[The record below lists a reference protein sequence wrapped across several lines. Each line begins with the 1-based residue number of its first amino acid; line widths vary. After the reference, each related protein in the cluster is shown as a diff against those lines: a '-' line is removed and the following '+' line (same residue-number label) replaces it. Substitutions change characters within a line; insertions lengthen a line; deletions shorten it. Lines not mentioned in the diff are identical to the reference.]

1 VIGGDSGIDF
11 ESVLSWQPQ
20 TKVYATP
27 FFDDS
32 RLTIY
37 ELFEPMNK
45 VGFISL
51 GCPKNLVDSE
61 VMMGQLK
68 ANGYELTA
76 DASEADT
83 VVVNTCGFIDSAKKE
98 SIEAILEAAQLKTNG
113 KAKRLVVAGCLV
125 ERYRD
130 ELKAS
135 MPEVDAFIGTSQ
147 INDILAVCDPQTNTR
162 SLPIITVGNQSATY
176 LYDESTPRVL
186 ATPSHYAFIKIAEGC
201 DRPCAFC
208 FIPQMRGHFRSRR
221 FGSIVAEAHQLAEE
235 GVKELILVAQDSSRY
250 GEDLGKQDALAHLL
264 RELSHTEGIEWVRV
278 MYTYPTHI
286 SDAFLDVLAEEAK
299 AVKYLDMPLQHAS
312 QNVLKL
318 MKRGGNRA
326 SLEKLIKRVRE
337 RVPGIAV
344 RTTFIAGFPGET
356 DGDFEELLAFVKN
369 VEFDR
374 VGVFTYSDEEGTPA
388 FELPNKVDPK
398 IAKQRRIR
406 LMKAQS
412 RISRKRNKAKVG
424 EVLRVIFEGE
434 SNESD
439 LLWQGRIETQAPD
452 IDGCVLINDVPEG
465 FIPLPGEMV
474 NVLIT
479 EAQEYDL
486 VGKIVSCQ

>member
-1 VIGGDSGIDF
+1 M
-11 ESVLSWQPQ
+11 
-20 TKVYATP
+20 K
-27 FFDDS
+27 
-32 RLTIY
+32 
-37 ELFEPMNK
+37 K

-68 ANGYELTA
+68 QSGYQITPDAA
-76 DASEADT
+76 DAET
-83 VVVNTCGFIDSAKKE
+83 IVVNTCGFIDSAKKE
-98 SIEAILEAAQLKTNG
+98 SIDTILEAAQLKTNG
-113 KAKRLVVAGCLV
+113 QAKRLIVAGCLV

-130 ELKAS
+130 ELKAAI
-135 MPEVDAFIGTSQ
+135 PEVDAFIGTNQ
-147 INDILAVCDPQTNTR
+147 INDILAVCDPEVNTR
-162 SLPIITVGNQSATY
+162 SLPVVPIGNQSATY

-186 ATPSHYAFIKIAEGC
+186 ATPSHYAFVKIAEGC

-250 GEDLGKQDALAHLL
+250 GEDLGKQDALARLL
-264 RELSHTEGIEWVRV
+264 RELSHADGIEWVRV

-286 SDAFLDVLAEEAK
+286 SDEFLKVLAQEPK

-318 MKRGGNRA
+318 MKRGGNRS
-326 SLEKLIKRVRE
+326 SLERLIERVRKQ
-337 RVPGIAV
+337 VPGIAV
-344 RTTFIAGFPGET
+344 RTTFITGFPGET
-356 DGDFEELLAFVKN
+356 EADFAELMTFVKN

-388 FELPNKVDPK
+388 FGLPTKVDPK
-398 IAKQRRIR
+398 TAKRRR
-406 LMKAQS
+406 DQLMKAQS
-412 RISRKRNKAKVG
+412 KIARRKHNALIG
-424 EVLRVIFEGE
+424 ETVRVMFEGE
-434 SNESD
+434 SNETD
-439 LLWQGRIETQAPD
+439 LLWQGRMETQAPD
-452 IDGCVLINDVPEG
+452 IDGCVLINDAPQCFAPAG
-465 FIPLPGEMV
+465 GELV

-479 EAQEYDL
+479 EAQEYDML
-486 VGKIVSCQ
+486 GRVVE

>member
-1 VIGGDSGIDF
+1 M
-11 ESVLSWQPQ
+11 
-20 TKVYATP
+20 K
-27 FFDDS
+27 
-32 RLTIY
+32 
-37 ELFEPMNK
+37 K
-45 VGFISL
+45 VGFVSL

-68 ANGYELTA
+68 HSGYEITSNA
-76 DASEADT
+76 AEADT
-83 VVVNTCGFIDSAKKE
+83 IVVNTCGFIDSAKKE
-98 SIEAILEAAQLKTNG
+98 SVDAILEAARLKSEGHAT
-113 KAKRLVVAGCLV
+113 RLIVAGCLV

-130 ELKAS
+130 ELKAE

-147 INDILAVCDPQTNTR
+147 INDILAVCDPNTNTR
-162 SLPIITVGNQSATY
+162 SLPVVPLGRQSSTY

-186 ATPSHYAFIKIAEGC
+186 ATPSHYAFVKIAEGC

-221 FGSIVAEAHQLAEE
+221 FGSVIAEAQQLAEE

-250 GEDLGKQDALAHLL
+250 GEDLGKTDALARLV
-264 RELSHTEGIEWVRV
+264 RELAQTDGIEWIRV

-286 SDAFLDVLAEEAK
+286 SDGFLDALAEEPK

-318 MKRGGNRA
+318 MKRGGNRQ
-326 SLEKLIKRVRE
+326 SLERLIERVRR

-344 RTTFIAGFPGET
+344 RTTFITGFPGET
-356 DGDFEELLAFVKN
+356 EEDFEELMGFVKN

-388 FELPNKVDPK
+388 FDLPDKVPHRT
-398 IAKQRRIR
+398 AARRR
-406 LMKAQS
+406 TALMKQQS
-412 RISRKRNKAKVG
+412 RISRRKNKSRVG
-424 EVLRVIFEGE
+424 EVVRVLFEGE
-434 SNESD
+434 SKESE
-439 LLWQGRIETQAPD
+439 LLWQGRLETQAPD

-465 FIPLPGEMV
+465 LIPQEGDFV
-474 NVLIT
+474 NVEIT
-479 EAQEYDL
+479 AAHEYDL
-486 VGKIVSCQ
+486 VGRICA

>member
-1 VIGGDSGIDF
+1 M
-11 ESVLSWQPQ
+11 
-20 TKVYATP
+20 K
-27 FFDDS
+27 
-32 RLTIY
+32 
-37 ELFEPMNK
+37 K

-68 ANGYELTA
+68 ASGFEITA

-83 VVVNTCGFIDSAKKE
+83 VVVNTCGFIDAAKKE
-98 SIEAILEAAQLKTNG
+98 SVEAILEAAKLKSHGLAT
-113 KAKRLVVAGCLV
+113 RLVVAGCLV

-130 ELKAS
+130 DLKVS
-135 MPEVDAFIGTSQ
+135 LPEVDAFIGTSQ
-147 INDILAVCDPQTNTR
+147 INDILAACDPKINTR
-162 SLPIITVGNQSATY
+162 ALPVIPLGNQSATY

-250 GEDLGKQDALAHLL
+250 GEDLGRDDALAALL
-264 RELSHTEGIEWVRV
+264 RELSHTGGIEWVRV

-286 SDAFLDVLAEEAK
+286 SDSFLDVLAEEPK

-318 MKRGGNRA
+318 MKRGGNRH
-326 SLEKLIKRVRE
+326 SLERLIKRIRD

-344 RTTFIAGFPGET
+344 RTTFITGFPGET
-356 DGDFEELLAFVKN
+356 DADFEELLSFVRN

-388 FELPNKVDPK
+388 YELPDKVEAK
-398 IAKQRRIR
+398 IAKQRRGR
-406 LMKAQS
+406 VMKEQA
-412 RISRKRNKAKVG
+412 RISRTRNRAKIG
-424 EVLRVIFEGE
+424 TRVRVMFEGE

-439 LLWQGRIETQAPD
+439 LLWQGRMETQAPD
-452 IDGCVLINDVPEG
+452 IDGCILINDAPEG
-465 FIPLPGEMV
+465 FVPSPGELV

-486 VGKIVSCQ
+486 VGKIVE

>member
-1 VIGGDSGIDF
+1 M
-11 ESVLSWQPQ
+11 
-20 TKVYATP
+20 K
-27 FFDDS
+27 
-32 RLTIY
+32 
-37 ELFEPMNK
+37 K

-76 DASEADT
+76 DAGEADT
-83 VVVNTCGFIDSAKKE
+83 VVVNTCGFIDAAKKE
-98 SIEAILEAAQLKTNG
+98 SIDTILEAARLKTNG
-113 KAKRLVVAGCLV
+113 KATRLVVAGCLV

-135 MPEVDAFIGTSQ
+135 LPEVDAFIGTSQ
-147 INDILAVCDPQTNTR
+147 INDILAVCDPKTDTR
-162 SLPIITVGNQSATY
+162 SLPIVSLGNQSATY

-264 RELSHTEGIEWVRV
+264 RELAHTDGIEWVRV

-286 SDAFLDVLAEEAK
+286 SDAFLDVLAEEPK

-326 SLEKLIKRVRE
+326 SLEKLIKRVRD

-344 RTTFIAGFPGET
+344 RTTFITGFPGET
-356 DGDFEELLAFVKN
+356 DEDFEELLAFIKN

-388 FELPNKVDPK
+388 FDLPNKVDPK
-398 IAKQRRIR
+398 TAKRRR
-406 LMKAQS
+406 SLLMREQS
-412 RISRKRNKAKVG
+412 RISRKRNKAKIG
-424 EVLRVIFEGE
+424 EVVRVIFEGE
-434 SNESD
+434 SSESE
-439 LLWQGRIETQAPD
+439 LLWQGRMETQAPD
-452 IDGCVLINDVPEG
+452 IDGCVLINDAPED
-465 FIPLPGEMV
+465 FAPAPGDLV
-474 NVLIT
+474 NVMIT
-479 EAQEYDL
+479 GAQEYDL
-486 VGKIVSCQ
+486 VGGIVG

>member
-1 VIGGDSGIDF
+1 
-11 ESVLSWQPQ
+11 
-20 TKVYATP
+20 
-27 FFDDS
+27 
-32 RLTIY
+32 
-37 ELFEPMNK
+37 MNK

-68 ANGYELTA
+68 QKGYEITA
-76 DASEADT
+76 DAEDADT

-98 SIEAILEAAQLKTNG
+98 SIDAILEAARLKTDG
-113 KAKRLVVAGCLV
+113 KATRLIVAGCLV

-130 ELKAS
+130 KLKAS

-162 SLPIITVGNQSATY
+162 SLPVIPLGNQSATY

-186 ATPSHYAFIKIAEGC
+186 ATPGHYAFIKIAEGC

-221 FGSIVAEAHQLAEE
+221 FGSIVAEAQQLAEE
-235 GVKELILVAQDSSRY
+235 GVKELVLVAQDSSRY

-264 RELSHTEGIEWVRV
+264 RELSHTDGIEWVRV

-286 SDAFLDVLAEEAK
+286 SDAFLDVLAEEPK

-318 MKRGGNRA
+318 MKRGGNRV
-326 SLEKLIKRVRE
+326 SLERLIRRVRD
-337 RVPGIAV
+337 RVSGIAV
-344 RTTFIAGFPGET
+344 RTTFITGFPGET
-356 DGDFEELLAFVKN
+356 EGDFEELLQFIKN

-388 FELPNKVDPK
+388 YDLHHKADPK
-398 IAKQRRIR
+398 IAEKRRAR
-406 LMKAQS
+406 LMKEQAKISRRKNKS
-412 RISRKRNKAKVG
+412 RIGKTVR
-424 EVLRVIFEGE
+424 VLFEGE
-434 SNESD
+434 SAESE
-439 LLWQGRIETQAPD
+439 LLWQGRMETQAPD
-452 IDGCVLINDVPEG
+452 IDGCVLINDAPEN
-465 FIPLPGEMV
+465 FSAQQGEFV
-474 NVLIT
+474 NVLIQA
-479 EAQEYDL
+479 AQDHDL
-486 VGKIVSCQ
+486 IGQIVA

>member
-1 VIGGDSGIDF
+1 M
-11 ESVLSWQPQ
+11 
-20 TKVYATP
+20 T
-27 FFDDS
+27 
-32 RLTIY
+32 
-37 ELFEPMNK
+37 K

-68 ANGYELTA
+68 LNGYEITG
-76 DASEADT
+76 DAGEADT

-98 SIEAILEAAQLKTNG
+98 SIDTILEVARLKTNG
-113 KAKRLVVAGCLV
+113 KATRLIVAGCLV

-130 ELKAS
+130 ELKAE

-147 INDILAVCDPQTNTR
+147 INDILSVCDPQTNTR
-162 SLPIITVGNQSATY
+162 ALPVLPLGNQSATY

-221 FGSIVAEAHQLAEE
+221 FGSIVAETQQLAEE

-264 RELSHTEGIEWVRV
+264 RELAHTDGIEWVRV

-286 SDAFLDVLAEEAK
+286 SDAFLDTLAEEPK

-312 QNVLKL
+312 QSVLKL

-326 SLEKLIKRVRE
+326 SLERLITRVRK
-337 RVPGIAV
+337 RVPGSAL
-344 RTTFIAGFPGET
+344 RTTFITGFPGET
-356 DGDFEELLAFVKN
+356 DEDFEELFAFVKN

-388 FELPNKVDPK
+388 YDLPNKINPK
-398 IAKQRRIR
+398 IAKRRR
-406 LMKAQS
+406 DQLMSEQARSS
-412 RISRKRNKAKVG
+412 RGKNQARVG
-424 EVLRVIFEGE
+424 ETVR
-434 SNESD
+434 
-439 LLWQGRIETQAPD
+439 
-452 IDGCVLINDVPEG
+452 
-465 FIPLPGEMV
+465 
-474 NVLIT
+474 
-479 EAQEYDL
+479 
-486 VGKIVSCQ
+486 

>member
-1 VIGGDSGIDF
+1 M
-11 ESVLSWQPQ
+11 
-20 TKVYATP
+20 K
-27 FFDDS
+27 
-32 RLTIY
+32 
-37 ELFEPMNK
+37 K

-61 VMMGQLK
+61 VMMGRLK
-68 ANGYELTA
+68 QNGFQITA
-76 DASEADT
+76 EAAEADT
-83 VVVNTCGFIDSAKKE
+83 LVVNTCGFIESAKKE
-98 SIEAILEAAQLKTNG
+98 SIEAILEAAKLKTSG
-113 KAKRLVVAGCLV
+113 KATRLVVAGCLV

-130 ELKAS
+130 QLKAE

-147 INDILAVCDPQTNTR
+147 INDILSVCDPQTNTR
-162 SLPIITVGNQSATY
+162 SLPVIPLGNQSATY

-221 FGSIVAEAHQLAEE
+221 FGSIIAEAHQLAEE

-250 GEDLGKQDALAHLL
+250 GEDLGKHDALAHLL

-278 MYTYPTHI
+278 MYAYPTHI
-286 SDAFLDVLAEEAK
+286 SDAFLDVLAEEPK

-326 SLEKLIKRVRE
+326 SLEKLIGRVRA

-344 RTTFIAGFPGET
+344 RTTFITGFPGESEE
-356 DGDFEELLAFVKN
+356 DFEELLAFVKN

-388 FELPNKVDPK
+388 YDLPGKVDPK
-398 IAKQRRIR
+398 IAKRRRDR
-406 LMKAQS
+406 LMKEQS
-412 RISRKRNKAKVG
+412 KISRRRNKARVG
-424 EVLRVIFEGE
+424 ETVPVIFEGE
-434 SNESD
+434 SNESQ
-439 LLWQGRIETQAPD
+439 LLWQGRMETQAPD
-452 IDGCVLINDVPEG
+452 IDGCVLINDAPEG
-465 FIPLPGEMV
+465 FSGRPGEFV
-474 NVLIT
+474 NVRIV
-479 EAQEYDL
+479 EAQDYDL
-486 VGKIVSCQ
+486 IGQIVASGSSSCLGELS

>member
-1 VIGGDSGIDF
+1 M
-11 ESVLSWQPQ
+11 
-20 TKVYATP
+20 K
-27 FFDDS
+27 
-32 RLTIY
+32 
-37 ELFEPMNK
+37 K

-68 ANGYELTA
+68 YSGYQITPNAE
-76 DASEADT
+76 EADT
-83 VVVNTCGFIDSAKKE
+83 IVVNTCGFIDSAKKE
-98 SIEAILEAAQLKTNG
+98 SIETILEAAQLKVNG
-113 KAKRLVVAGCLV
+113 KATRLIVAGCLV

-130 ELKAS
+130 ELRAE
-135 MPEVDAFIGTSQ
+135 MPEVDAFIGTNQ
-147 INDILAVCDPQTNTR
+147 LNDILTVCDPTTNTR
-162 SLPIITVGNQSATY
+162 SLPVVPLGKQTATY

-186 ATPSHYAFIKIAEGC
+186 ATPSHYAFVKIAEGC

-221 FGSIVAEAHQLAEE
+221 FGSIVAEAQQLAEE

-250 GEDLGKQDALAHLL
+250 GEDLGKQDALAGLI
-264 RELSHTEGIEWVRV
+264 RELANTDGIEWVRV

-286 SDAFLDVLAEEAK
+286 SDAFLDAIAEEQK

-318 MKRGGNRA
+318 MKRGGNRK
-326 SLEKLIKRVRE
+326 SLERLIERVRK

-344 RTTFIAGFPGET
+344 RTTFITGFPGET
-356 DGDFEELLAFVKN
+356 EQDFDELMSFIKN

-388 FELPNKVDPK
+388 FELPNKVLHRT
-398 IAKQRRIR
+398 AARRR
-406 LMKAQS
+406 TSLMKEQS
-412 RISRKRNKAKVG
+412 RISKRNNRQRIG
-424 EVLRVIFEGE
+424 EVVRVLFEGE
-434 SNESD
+434 SKESE
-439 LLWQGRIETQAPD
+439 LLWQGRMETQAPD

-465 FIPLPGEMV
+465 FMPAEGDFV
-474 NVLIT
+474 NVEIT
-479 EAQEYDL
+479 EAHEYDL
-486 VGKIVSCQ
+486 VGRICG

>member
-1 VIGGDSGIDF
+1 M
-11 ESVLSWQPQ
+11 
-20 TKVYATP
+20 K
-27 FFDDS
+27 
-32 RLTIY
+32 
-37 ELFEPMNK
+37 K

-61 VMMGQLK
+61 VMMGQLQQSGYQIT
-68 ANGYELTA
+68 ANAE
-76 DASEADT
+76 EADT

-113 KAKRLVVAGCLV
+113 KATRLIVAGCLV

-130 ELKAS
+130 ELKAE

-147 INDILAVCDPQTNTR
+147 INEILTVCDPKTNMR
-162 SLPIITVGNQSATY
+162 SLPVLPLGNQSATY

-221 FGSIVAEAHQLAEE
+221 FGSIVAEAQQLAEE

-250 GEDLGKQDALAHLL
+250 GEDLDKQDALAHLL
-264 RELSHTEGIEWVRV
+264 RELSHTDGIEWVRV

-286 SDAFLDVLAEEAK
+286 SDGFLDVLAEEPK

-326 SLEKLIKRVRE
+326 SLERLIERVRA
-337 RVPGIAV
+337 RVPGIGV
-344 RTTFIAGFPGET
+344 RTTFITGFPGESEE
-356 DGDFEELLAFVKN
+356 DFQDLVEFVKN

-398 IAKQRRIR
+398 TAKRRRDR
-406 LMKAQS
+406 LMKEQAK
-412 RISRKRNKAKVG
+412 ISRRRNKMRVG
-424 EVLRVIFEGE
+424 ETVRVMFEGE
-434 SNESD
+434 ANESE
-439 LLWQGRIETQAPD
+439 LLWQGRMETQAPD
-452 IDGCVLINDVPEG
+452 IDGCVLINDAPEDFDPVPGAIVE
-465 FIPLPGEMV
+465 I
-474 NVLIT
+474 LIT

-486 VGKIVSCQ
+486 IGRIL